1 MKIMSWNVNGIRAAI
16 KNDGLYNAIN
26 EQNPDVI
33 CLQETKLS
41 SPDQAPLDLDAYPH
55 KYWNIAEKKGYA
67 GTAIFSK
74 QPPISVKNDIGMEQ
88 HDNEGRVITCEFEK
102 FYLVTVYVPNAQR
115 KLTRLDYRQ
124 VWDADFLKYLKKLEH
139 KKPVIFCG
147 DMNVAHQEV
156 DLARPKTNTKNAGFT
171 VEERTGFDNYIQAG
185 FVDTFRLFTS
195 EGGHYTWWSYQ
206 NQSRE
211 RNVGWRIDY
220 FVVSKSLVPQVKES
234 KTWPQIAGSD
244 HCPVTLVIDG

>member
-1 MKIMSWNVNGIRAAI
+1 MKIMSWNVNGIRAAV
-16 KNDGLYNAIN
+16 KNEGLYNAIH

-41 SPDQAPLDLDAYPH
+41 SPDQVQLELDNYPH
-55 KYWNIAEKKGYA
+55 KYWNMAEKKGYA

-74 QPPISVKNDIGMEQ
+74 QQPISVQNDIGIEQ
-88 HDNEGRVITCEFEK
+88 HDNEGRVIACEFET

-124 VWDADFLKYLKKLEH
+124 VWDADFLKYLKKLEE
-139 KKPVIFCG
+139 KKPVVFCG

-171 VEERTGFDNYIQAG
+171 TEERSGFDNFIQAG

-206 NQSRE
+206 NQARE

-220 FVVSKSLVPQVKES
+220 FVVSQSLVPQVKES
-234 KTWPQIAGSD
+234 KTWPQITGSD
-244 HCPVTLVIDG
+244 HCPVTLVIE